1 MRLGDQPEICTF
13 PPLETGG
20 RGSERVLPMMW
31 RQRSAAVLRLVLRL
45 AAAVVI
51 SGERLAGVSDTASEP
66 LETA

>member
-1 MRLGDQPEICTF
+1 MRLGDQPDTCTF

-31 RQRSAAVLRLVLRL
+31 RQRSAAVQRLVLRL
-45 AAAVVI
+45 TVAVVI
-51 SGERLAGVSDTASEP
+51 SGERLAGVSDTASGS